1 VKQISK
7 SMNELILHWCSHCKQ
22 LGHYKNEC
30 SYNTVYDTLIMF
42 PRDIINL
49 IFDFKCS
56 LEYKELRKQ
65 YFQCKILPELR
76 YILSLLQSTIIIR
89 DKLKLL
95 LDNLKETVGVRNRID
110 VITKILNIYVDFSWL
125 IDKDPDVSRLKVV
138 VQIALKRM
146 FYVDTWTNAS
156 IYHKLLYNSYLTH
169 E

>member
-1 VKQISK
+1 
-7 SMNELILHWCSHCKQ
+7 MHWCSHCKH

-30 SYNTVYDTLIMF
+30 AYNTVYDTLIML

-56 LEYKELRKQ
+56 LEYKEIRKQ
-65 YFQCKILPELR
+65 YFQLKIFPEIR
-76 YILSLLQSTIIIR
+76 YILSLQQSTILIR
-89 DKLKLL
+89 NKLTLL

-110 VITKILNIYVDFSWL
+110 VITKILNIYVDFYWL
-125 IDKDPDVSRLKVV
+125 IHKDPEVSRLKVV

-156 IYHKLLYNSYLTH
+156 IYHNLLYNSYLIH